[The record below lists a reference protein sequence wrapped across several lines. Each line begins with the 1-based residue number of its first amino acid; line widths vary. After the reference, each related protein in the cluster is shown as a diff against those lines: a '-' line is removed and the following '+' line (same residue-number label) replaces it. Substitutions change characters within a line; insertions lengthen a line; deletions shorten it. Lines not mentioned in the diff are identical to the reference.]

1 MPADTYDLNRFL
13 KAQEQSYDAALKE
26 ISQGHKRSHWIW
38 YIFPQ
43 MKGLGISSMSDYY
56 GIGSLEEAR
65 AFLKDPVLGEHLRK
79 ITEALLSLSSDD
91 ASEIFGYPDDLKV
104 RSSMTLFGEAD
115 PENLLFPKVLK
126 KFYGGVKDARTL
138 DILSERMK

>member
-1 MPADTYDLNRFL
+1 MSERQTAFRRIMIKQSEKNSMPADTYDLNRFL

-56 GIGSLEEAR
+56 GIGSLEEG
-65 AFLKDPVLGEHLRK
+65 KG
-79 ITEALLSLSSDD
+79 I
-91 ASEIFGYPDDLKV
+91 SE
-104 RSSMTLFGEAD
+104 RSGTGGTS
-115 PENLLFPKVLK
+115 PENNGSAAVPQL
-126 KFYGGVKDARTL
+126 R
-138 DILSERMK
+138 